1 MLFILITFW
10 YTKQFRRVH
19 RTDIQTRR
27 TFSSTTTIKHMFR
40 DGKRNNSSQRKNCV
54 LKWLLKE
61 RNMSERG
68 LLLFTSMAECVPSHL
83 YNWCQYLLWFHTYS
97 FSYYCVCGFFFL
109 SSFHQPICL
118 LSSNIITKLAVHK
131 KRSKKKPACTY
142 HESKKVILYENQ
154 KLKIVTY

>member
-40 DGKRNNSSQRKNCV
+40 NGKRNNSSQRKNCV

-61 RNMSERG
+61 RNMRERG
-68 LLLFTSMAECVPSHL
+68 LLLFTPMAECVPSHL

-97 FSYYCVCGFFFL
+97 FYYYCVCGFFSSLHFTSPFVYCLPIL
-109 SSFHQPICL
+109 SLNSQCTKNEAKKNRRVL
-118 LSSNIITKLAVHK
+118 ITKVK
-131 KRSKKKPACTY
+131 KWFYMRIRS
-142 HESKKVILYENQ
+142 
-154 KLKIVTY
+154 